1 MTRKNKVDLA
11 DRVSRAAETLL
22 ADRKQVS
29 FVDVL
34 VAIGSLAGSHVSSW
48 RQGRLDCL
56 EETMQV
62 DPSRIS
68 QAMTL
73 FESWATGKGLSPSVT
88 DYVARTPERR
98 TLRFGRRHDPALEER
113 YRTHWISPD
122 LPESVQGRLA
132 KKASKPPEL
141 VVVMPLN
148 KEWKCHRC
156 GQGGAL
162 LIMEKPGPACLR
174 CVGLD
179 DLEYLPS
186 GDALLTRR
194 AKTKSVRSA
203 VVVRFSR
210 SRRRYERQGLL
221 VEPQALAAAQREIT
235 AQRPR

>member
-1 MTRKNKVDLA
+1 MTRKNKVGLA
-11 DRVSRAAETLL
+11 DRIVRAAETLL

-34 VAIGSLAGSHVSSW
+34 VVIGWLAGSHVSSW

-56 EETMQV
+56 EEVMQV

-68 QAMTL
+68 QAMML
-73 FESWATGKGLSPSVT
+73 FESWAAGKGLSPSVT
-88 DYVARTPERR
+88 DYVARTPKRQ
-98 TLRFGRRHDPALEER
+98 TLRFGRHSDPAFEQR